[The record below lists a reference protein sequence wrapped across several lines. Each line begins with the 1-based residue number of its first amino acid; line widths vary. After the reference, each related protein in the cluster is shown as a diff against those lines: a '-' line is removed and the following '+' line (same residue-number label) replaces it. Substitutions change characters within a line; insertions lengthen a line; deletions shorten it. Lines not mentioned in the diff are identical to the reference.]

1 MSAMRYTVG
10 LDLGMG
16 AEPTALAVLERRRVE
31 ATDRPDQRRPPY
43 ALRHLQ
49 RFPPATGYPS
59 IFDSV
64 VTLLR
69 TPPLPGAW
77 LLADYTAVGRA
88 VLRLLVEA
96 MSGRVTCN
104 FSGVA
109 LTAGREIGS
118 PPSGGFA
125 IAKPELVGTLQVLLQ
140 TKRLQVSRDLTEA
153 QLLVRELQNYRPR
166 VVLPKSDELLW
177 REGAHDDL
185 VLAVGLAAW
194 GGEHVL
200 PHEGRRERLTVWRT

>member
-1 MSAMRYTVG
+1 MRYTVG

-31 ATDRPDQRRPPY
+31 WTDRPDQRRPPY
-43 ALRHLQ
+43 ALRHLK
-49 RFPPATGYPS
+49 RFPPATSYPA
-59 IFDSV
+59 IFDDV

-69 TPPLPGAW
+69 TPPMPGAW
-77 LLADYTAVGRA
+77 LLVDYTAVGRA

-96 MSGRVTCN
+96 MRGRVNCN
-104 FSGVA
+104 YSQVA
-109 LTAGREIGS
+109 LTAGHEIGS

-153 QLLVRELQNYRPR
+153 QLLVRELQNYKPR

-177 REGAHDDL
+177 RDGAHDDL
-185 VLAVGLAAW
+185 VLAVALAAW

-200 PHEGRRERLTVWRT
+200 PHEGRRERQTVWRT